1 MLRISVPGG
10 RDLAL
15 QHLVLDYNGT
25 LALDGEPLPG
35 VVQRIE
41 ELADSLEI
49 HILTADTHGTVR
61 AKFEGLPVKVQVVAE
76 GDQDKAKLEFVE
88 SLGAESVAATGNGLI
103 DALMLR
109 RAALGVAVI
118 GKEGASPETVS
129 SADVVVTDIHD
140 ALDLLLRPL
149 RLTATLRI

>member
-10 RDLAL
+10 RNLAL

-25 LALDGEPLPG
+25 LALDGELLPG
-35 VVQRIE
+35 
-41 ELADSLEI
+41 LAERVEGLAGSLEI

-61 AKFEGLPVKVQVVAE
+61 AKFEGLPVKVHVVE
-76 GDQDKAKLEFVE
+76 ENQQSKAKLDYVE
-88 SLGAESVAATGNGLI
+88 EIGASSTAAVGNGLI

-109 RAALGVAVI
+109 KAALGVAVI

-129 SADVVVTDIHD
+129 SADVVVMDILD
-140 ALDLLLRPL
+140 AFDLFLRPL
-149 RLTATLRI
+149 RLTATLRV